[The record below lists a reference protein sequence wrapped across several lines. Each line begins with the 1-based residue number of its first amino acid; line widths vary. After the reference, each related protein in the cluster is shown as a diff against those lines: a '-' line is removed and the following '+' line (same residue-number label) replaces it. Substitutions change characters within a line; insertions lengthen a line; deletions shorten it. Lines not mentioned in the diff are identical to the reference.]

1 LPDAKSCVEYAD
13 CGVPS
18 APRIEA
24 GDGTEGAKNMKNIRI
39 AFAFTSLIA
48 VAAGPARADKVERLW
63 QSKCASCHGDKGKA
77 DTKKGA
83 EMKVPDMTTAAFQKE
98 WTDDKLRKATEDGYN
113 ETKDGVKKEM
123 DGYKDKLKP
132 EQIDEL
138 VKYMRSLAAK

>member
-1 LPDAKSCVEYAD
+1 
-13 CGVPS
+13 
-18 APRIEA
+18 
-24 GDGTEGAKNMKNIRI
+24 MKNIRI

-83 EMKVPDMTTAAFQKE
+83 EMKVPDMTTAAFQKD
-98 WTDDKLRKATEDGYN
+98 WTDDKLKKTIEDGFN

-123 DGYKDKLKP
+123 DPYKDKLKP

-138 VKYMRSLAAK
+138 VKYIRALAAK